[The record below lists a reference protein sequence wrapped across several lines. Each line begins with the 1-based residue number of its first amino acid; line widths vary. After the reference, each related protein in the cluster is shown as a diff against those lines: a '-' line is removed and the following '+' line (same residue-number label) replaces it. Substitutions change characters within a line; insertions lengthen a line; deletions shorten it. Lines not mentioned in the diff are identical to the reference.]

1 MFEYF
6 KMKRNEWKV
15 KAMFYGMIVGFV
27 ENQKDFI
34 DFIQKLYVAV
44 KDVPA
49 DEIRKELI
57 TKIAELAHEQA
68 VKERDVEKSA

>member
-15 KAMFYGMIVGFV
+15 KAMLYGMIVGFV

-44 KDVPA
+44 KDVPT
-49 DEIRKELI
+49 DELRKELVKAVVEI
-57 TKIAELAHEQA
+57 VHEDN
-68 VKERDVEKSA
+68 KNKSE

>member
-15 KAMFYGMIVGFV
+15 KAMFYRVIIGFV

-44 KDVPA
+44 KDVPTEELRRELVKA
-49 DEIRKELI
+49 VAEIV
-57 TKIAELAHEQA
+57 HEDN
-68 VKERDVEKSA
+68 KNKTE

>member
-15 KAMFYGMIVGFV
+15 KSMFYRVIIGFV

-44 KDVPA
+44 KDVPT
-49 DEIRKELI
+49 DELRKELV
-57 TKIAELAHEQA
+57 KAVAEIVHE
-68 VKERDVEKSA
+68 DNKSKNE

>member
-44 KDVPA
+44 KDVPT
-49 DEIRKELI
+49 DELRKELM
-57 TKIAELAHEQA
+57 KAVAEIVHE
-68 VKERDVEKSA
+68 DNKSKSE

>member
-15 KAMFYGMIVGFV
+15 KVMFYRVIIGFV

-34 DFIQKLYVAV
+34 DFIQKLYIAV
-44 KDVPA
+44 KDVPT
-49 DEIRKELI
+49 DELRRELVNAV
-57 TKIAELAHEQA
+57 AEIVHE
-68 VKERDVEKSA
+68 DNKSKSE